1 MIPANANLMN
11 LTFDF
16 QEQPTKTYRM
26 DLKTGK
32 NIHGYT
38 DELEAMKQVIFK
50 ILNTEGLIVTSN
62 YLPQRAA

>member
-26 DLKTGK
+26 DLRTGK

-38 DELEAMKQVIFK
+38 DELEAMKQVIFR
-50 ILNTEGLIVTSN
+50 IRNGISTLFIPGIMESN
-62 YLPQRAA
+62 